1 MSEPAAGCQN
11 VRMATQPSGLTN
23 AALRGAV
30 DLGALAQARQAQQAG
45 TGGGAGGAAAGA
57 FVTDVTVA
65 DFERVVLQQSM
76 TVPVVLDLWASW
88 CGPCKQLTPV
98 LEQLAA
104 DYGGRFLL
112 AKVDV
117 DAEQQIAAAFQV
129 QSIPSVF
136 AVVSGQ
142 PIPLFQGALPAAQV
156 RQYIDE
162 LLRVAAENGVT
173 GRVAGAQADQPA
185 AEEAPAVDPTDALFE
200 AAADAMVAADWD
212 AAERAYRE
220 VLAGAPDDADAK
232 AGLVV
237 VELQRRIDGIDPVAA
252 INAADADPAAVDAA
266 ITAAE
271 VELANGDAQ
280 AAYDRL
286 VAAVRATAGD
296 DRDKARTRLL
306 ELFELAPADDP
317 VVAKARRSLA
327 AALF

>member
-1 MSEPAAGCQN
+1 
-11 VRMATQPSGLTN
+11 MATQPSGLTN

-30 DLGALAQARQAQQAG
+30 DLGALAQARQAQQQAATARPG
-45 TGGGAGGAAAGA
+45 DGAAGA
-57 FVTDVTVA
+57 YVTDVTVA
-65 DFERVVLQQSM
+65 DFEAVVLQQSM

-104 DYGGRFLL
+104 EYAGRFLL

-136 AVVSGQ
+136 AVVGGQ

-162 LLRVAAENGVT
+162 LLRVAAENGVN
-173 GRVAGAQADQPA
+173 GRVAAAAPAEAPEAAEPPA
-185 AEEAPAVDPTDALFE
+185 ADPTDALFD
-200 AAADAMVAADWD
+200 AAADAMVAADWA

-220 VLAGAPDDADAK
+220 VLATNPDDPDAK

-252 INAADADPAAVDAA
+252 IKAADAAPSDVDAA

-286 VAAVRATAGD
+286 VAAVRLTAGD
-296 DRDKARTRLL
+296 DRNKARTRLL

-317 VVAKARRSLA
+317 TVAKARRALA